1 MYLAN
6 RNPWN
11 DSNLNLCRSDLTW
24 CSEHDASRTMHIPCS
39 TDLETRCPGDSEKE
53 AFWKKSYDYDD
64 GFGWRL
70 RILIVEARA
79 AAEGVSVGC

>member
-1 MYLAN
+1 V
-6 RNPWN
+6 
-11 DSNLNLCRSDLTW
+11 
-24 CSEHDASRTMHIPCS
+24 
-39 TDLETRCPGDSEKE
+39 
-53 AFWKKSYDYDD
+53 FWKKSYDYDD